1 MKVWFYLRKY
11 FDSSVMYA
19 VSLLKNMMHEFI
31 LNLYQKLKEIPV
43 SYFLVPVEI
52 WSVVKRLLKKL
63 HVLHKELW
71 LGDVELYFAW

>member
-1 MKVWFYLRKY
+1 
-11 FDSSVMYA
+11 MYA